1 MSWSFFFV
9 LAVIIFFL
17 VAFVIPFGV
26 ILAYSGITRSKMRS
40 NKEFLDFQI
49 QKKREEYELDKNYQ
63 AQQRKDPVGPFGDN
77 NGGTSKKQ

>member
-49 QKKREEYELDKNYQ
+49 QKKREEYELDKKHQ
-63 AQQRKDPVGPFGDN
+63 AQQQERDSGPFGN